1 MMKIQTKS
9 IAEKKEK
16 KQRVPDTLS
25 LTSLHHLHD
34 NKRRIQTSSLGDFR
48 VSIYPEAFWV

>member
-1 MMKIQTKS
+1 MKIQTKS